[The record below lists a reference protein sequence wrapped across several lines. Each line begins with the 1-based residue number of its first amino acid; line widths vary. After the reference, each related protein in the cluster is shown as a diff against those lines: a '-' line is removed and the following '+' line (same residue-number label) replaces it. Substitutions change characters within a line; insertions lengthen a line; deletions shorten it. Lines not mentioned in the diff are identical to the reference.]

1 MNGANRVRGSNASA
15 MDMTCGSIRRRLLA
29 FTLPIMM
36 GNLFQQLY
44 SMVDTA
50 VVGRGVGAQSL
61 AAVGAAN
68 PVTQLLLGLIIG
80 MTSGMSVVIA
90 QHYGAGNRGFARR
103 AIANGLYLILALTA
117 SVTAIGL
124 LCCRQLFRLIR
135 TPEEL
140 LDGAVLYAAILFGG
154 TATSAFYNYEASVL
168 RTFGSSLVPLLFLI
182 IASLMNIALD
192 LIFVMVMHM
201 GIAGVAAA
209 TVLSQLVSAVLCL
222 FYMRKRVPEIR
233 MTHEDWTPS
242 RALMAQHL
250 KTGIPMAFFQSLLAV
265 SFLIL
270 QSALNALGSSDMASY
285 TAASKMDTL
294 VYQIL
299 GAFGTAVSTFVAQ
312 NYGKGELGRIR
323 EGVRK
328 SLQMTLAVSVALTAF
343 VYLLGQ
349 WFMTLFIAPQE
360 SRILA
365 SGLRYIRT
373 TSLFFGILGVNY
385 VVRFA
390 LIGVGKTIIL
400 MAVGLSEI
408 ATRAAVTFLLV
419 RRFGFTGM
427 IFASPACWFTSTA
440 LCFAC
445 YPSMMKKA
453 FVQRKIL
460 PQPSANLDG

>member
-1 MNGANRVRGSNASA
+1 MKCADRTLFSNASA
-15 MDMTCGSIRRRLLA
+15 MDMTCGNIRRRLLA

-50 VVGRGVGAQSL
+50 VVGRGVSTQAL

-90 QHYGAGNRGFARR
+90 QHYGAGNRVLARR
-103 AIANGLYLILALTA
+103 AIANGLYMMAVLTV
-117 SVTAIGL
+117 SVTMVGM
-124 LCCRQLFRLIR
+124 LCCRWLFRLIH

-140 LDGAVLYAAILFGG
+140 VDGAVLYAAILFGG
-154 TATSAFYNYEASVL
+154 TAALALYNYEASVL
-168 RTFGSSLVPLLFLI
+168 RAFGSSLVPLLFLI
-182 IASLMNIALD
+182 MASLMNIALD
-192 LIFVMVMHM
+192 LIFVMVVRM

-209 TVLSQLVSAVLCL
+209 TVLSQLVSAILCL
-222 FYMRKRVPEIR
+222 LYMRKRVPEIH
-233 MTHEDWTPS
+233 MTHRDWMPDRT
-242 RALMAQHL
+242 LMTQHL

-270 QSALNALGSSDMASY
+270 QSALNTLGSADMAAY

-312 NYGKGELGRIR
+312 NYGKGEMGRIR
-323 EGVRK
+323 EGMMK
-328 SLQMTLAVSVALTAF
+328 SLQMTLTVSIALTAF
-343 VYLLGQ
+343 VYLFGQ
-349 WFMTLFIAPQE
+349 WFMTLFVAPQE

-365 SGLRYIRT
+365 SGLRYMRT
-373 TSLFFGILGVNY
+373 TSLFFVILGVNY
-385 VVRFA
+385 VIRFA
-390 LIGVGKTIIL
+390 LIGVGETIIP
-400 MAVGLSEI
+400 MAVGISEI

-419 RRFGFTGM
+419 RHIGFTGM
-427 IFASPACWFTSTA
+427 TFASPACWLTSTG
-440 LCFAC
+440 LCLAC
-445 YPSMMKKA
+445 APFMMNKA
-453 FVQRKIL
+453 FAQRKIRL
-460 PQPSANLDG
+460 HSSSNIDE

>member
-1 MNGANRVRGSNASA
+1 MNGANRARGSNASA

-44 SMVDTA
+44 SMADTA
-50 VVGRGVGAQSL
+50 VVGRGVGAQAL

-90 QHYGAGNRGFARR
+90 QHYGAGNRGLARR

-124 LCCRQLFRLIR
+124 LCCRRLFRLIR

-154 TATSAFYNYEASVL
+154 TAASAFYNYEASVL
-168 RTFGSSLVPLLFLI
+168 RAFGSSLVPLLFLI

-250 KTGIPMAFFQSLLAV
+250 KTGIPMAFF
-265 SFLIL
+265 
-270 QSALNALGSSDMASY
+270 N
-285 TAASKMDTL
+285 
-294 VYQIL
+294 
-299 GAFGTAVSTFVAQ
+299 
-312 NYGKGELGRIR
+312 R
-323 EGVRK
+323 
-328 SLQMTLAVSVALTAF
+328 
-343 VYLLGQ
+343 
-349 WFMTLFIAPQE
+349 
-360 SRILA
+360 
-365 SGLRYIRT
+365 
-373 TSLFFGILGVNY
+373 
-385 VVRFA
+385 
-390 LIGVGKTIIL
+390 
-400 MAVGLSEI
+400 
-408 ATRAAVTFLLV
+408 
-419 RRFGFTGM
+419 
-427 IFASPACWFTSTA
+427 CW
-440 LCFAC
+440 L
-445 YPSMMKKA
+445 
-453 FVQRKIL
+453 
-460 PQPSANLDG
+460 

>member
-1 MNGANRVRGSNASA
+1 MKCADRTLFSNASA
-15 MDMTCGSIRRRLLA
+15 MDMTCGNIRRRLLA

-50 VVGRGVGAQSL
+50 VVGRGVSTQAL

-90 QHYGAGNRGFARR
+90 QHYGAGNRVLARR
-103 AIANGLYLILALTA
+103 AIANGLYMMAVLTV
-117 SVTAIGL
+117 SVTMVGM
-124 LCCRQLFRLIR
+124 LCCRWLFRLIH

-140 LDGAVLYAAILFGG
+140 VDGAVLYAAILFGG
-154 TATSAFYNYEASVL
+154 TAALALYNYEASVL
-168 RTFGSSLVPLLFLI
+168 RAFGSSLVPLLFLI
-182 IASLMNIALD
+182 MASLMNIALD
-192 LIFVMVMHM
+192 LIFVMVVRM

-209 TVLSQLVSAVLCL
+209 TVLSQLMAAILCL
-222 FYMRKRVPEIR
+222 LYMRKCVPEIH
-233 MTHEDWTPS
+233 MTHRDWMPDRT
-242 RALMAQHL
+242 LMTHHL

-270 QSALNALGSSDMASY
+270 QSALNTLGSADMAAY

-312 NYGKGELGRIR
+312 NYGKGEMGRIR
-323 EGVRK
+323 EGMMK
-328 SLQMTLAVSVALTAF
+328 SLQMTLTVSIALTAF
-343 VYLLGQ
+343 VYLFGQ
-349 WFMTLFIAPQE
+349 WFMTLFVAPQE

-365 SGLRYIRT
+365 SGLRYMRT
-373 TSLFFGILGVNY
+373 TSLFFVILGVNY
-385 VVRFA
+385 VIRFA
-390 LIGVGKTIIL
+390 LIGVGETIIP
-400 MAVGLSEI
+400 MAVGISEI

-419 RRFGFTGM
+419 RHIGFTGM
-427 IFASPACWFTSTA
+427 TFASPACWLTSTG
-440 LCFAC
+440 LCLAC
-445 YPSMMKKA
+445 APFMMKKSFA
-453 FVQRKIL
+453 QRKIRL
-460 PQPSANLDG
+460 RSSSNIDE

>member
-1 MNGANRVRGSNASA
+1 MNGANRARGSNASA

-44 SMVDTA
+44 SMADTA
-50 VVGRGVGAQSL
+50 VVGRGVGAQAL

-90 QHYGAGNRGFARR
+90 QHYGAGNRGLARR

-154 TATSAFYNYEASVL
+154 TAASAFYNYEASVL
-168 RTFGSSLVPLLFLI
+168 RAFGSSLVPLLFLI

-250 KTGIPMAFFQSLLAV
+250 KTGIPMAFF
-265 SFLIL
+265 
-270 QSALNALGSSDMASY
+270 N
-285 TAASKMDTL
+285 
-294 VYQIL
+294 
-299 GAFGTAVSTFVAQ
+299 
-312 NYGKGELGRIR
+312 R
-323 EGVRK
+323 
-328 SLQMTLAVSVALTAF
+328 
-343 VYLLGQ
+343 
-349 WFMTLFIAPQE
+349 
-360 SRILA
+360 
-365 SGLRYIRT
+365 
-373 TSLFFGILGVNY
+373 
-385 VVRFA
+385 
-390 LIGVGKTIIL
+390 
-400 MAVGLSEI
+400 
-408 ATRAAVTFLLV
+408 
-419 RRFGFTGM
+419 
-427 IFASPACWFTSTA
+427 CW
-440 LCFAC
+440 L
-445 YPSMMKKA
+445 
-453 FVQRKIL
+453 
-460 PQPSANLDG
+460 